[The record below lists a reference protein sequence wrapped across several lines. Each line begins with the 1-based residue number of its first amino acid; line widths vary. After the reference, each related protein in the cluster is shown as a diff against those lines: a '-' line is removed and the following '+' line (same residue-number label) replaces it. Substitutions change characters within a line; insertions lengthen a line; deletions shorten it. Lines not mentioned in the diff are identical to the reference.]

1 MSRPSLAT
9 RRWRRAS
16 AISCAGMLRRWCS
29 APIRSIQ
36 ESVDTW
42 QRMRA
47 RRASTRL
54 ASTTSS
60 AGSRVAQATRS
71 SIRDTPRLGSTR
83 ARISRGASARRN
95 STALGKRRRVP
106 ADCRHIRT
114 RGYSQISGSSQPSR
128 WVSVGSAPFIRR
140 ATTAIY
146 TTADLLIHRI
156 VAFGPSLVM
165 ARWMSQSRL
174 AHSPLQRVKAWTTS
188 PGW

>member
-1 MSRPSLAT
+1 MSQPSLAT

-16 AISCAGMLRRWCS
+16 AISCAGMRRRWCS

-36 ESVDTW
+36 ESADTW

-60 AGSRVAQATRS
+60 AGSRVVLATRS
-71 SIRDTPRLGSTR
+71 SIRDTPRLGSTH
-83 ARISRGASARRN
+83 ARISRGASARRS
-95 STALGKRRRVP
+95 STALDRRRRALAGFP
-106 ADCRHIRT
+106 HIRI
-114 RGYSQISGSSQPSR
+114 RASSQISGSSQPSP
-128 WVSVGSAPFIRR
+128 WVSAGSDPFIRR
-140 ATTAIY
+140 ATTAIC
-146 TTADLLIHRI
+146 TIADSRIHLI
-156 VAFGPSLVM
+156 VASGPSSAT

-174 AHSPLQRVKAWTTS
+174 AHSRLRRAKAWTIS